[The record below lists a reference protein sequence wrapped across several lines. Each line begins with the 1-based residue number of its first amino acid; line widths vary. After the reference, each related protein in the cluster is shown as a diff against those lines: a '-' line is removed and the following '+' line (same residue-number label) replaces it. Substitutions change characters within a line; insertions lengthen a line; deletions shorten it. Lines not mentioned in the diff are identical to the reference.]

1 MPDREDSR
9 DVVGDA
15 VDTVT
20 LNQEVE
26 WERCARLASPTERRA
41 LDALRSLAHFF
52 AGSHAPGHS
61 PAGTS
66 ATFAGSFAGGFM
78 RNAARAILAI
88 ATVEVAAAL
97 LLLPWRWDAY
107 RREHGELAVYMVT
120 LFLGHGASACLLLL
134 AGRRDPRT
142 SLLGAYFLLKATLPP
157 MHMLPAFWGGMP
169 RANVLQ
175 DSLWELPPQSTLFL
189 YLYAYPFA
197 FAPAF
202 LWAFARE
209 CPRLHRRTG
218 LDDFARRMVSVSMML
233 GFALWGGLASL
244 YLTRAVTGSGFV
256 TVIDVLTTT
265 PSECDVFGGG
275 CGRGSAGAHGP
286 SCGEAARR
294 SVQHRVPALDGM
306 GDDVRRC
313 RSVLAGGVGVLAPPL
328 DLMTG
333 FALDRLHRVV
343 TMRGPRSSSRYSQPS
358 AAGLSGDDRAL
369 TAPAAAKAL
378 NCARNWV
385 NSTPQQTDWD
395 AAAEQLT

>member
-134 AGRRDPRT
+134 AGRRDPRA

-157 MHMLPAFWGGMP
+157 MHMLPAFWGGCRGRTCCRIRSGNCRR
-169 RANVLQ
+169 RA
-175 DSLWELPPQSTLFL
+175 
-189 YLYAYPFA
+189 
-197 FAPAF
+197 
-202 LWAFARE
+202 
-209 CPRLHRRTG
+209 
-218 LDDFARRMVSVSMML
+218 
-233 GFALWGGLASL
+233 
-244 YLTRAVTGSGFV
+244 
-256 TVIDVLTTT
+256 
-265 PSECDVFGGG
+265 
-275 CGRGSAGAHGP
+275 
-286 SCGEAARR
+286 
-294 SVQHRVPALDGM
+294 
-306 GDDVRRC
+306 
-313 RSVLAGGVGVLAPPL
+313 
-328 DLMTG
+328 
-333 FALDRLHRVV
+333 
-343 TMRGPRSSSRYSQPS
+343 RSSSICTRTRSRLRRRSCGRSPANARGSIAGPVSTTSRGAWCRS
-358 AAGLSGDDRAL
+358 A
-369 TAPAAAKAL
+369 
-378 NCARNWV
+378 
-385 NSTPQQTDWD
+385 
-395 AAAEQLT
+395 